1 MNKNT
6 KQNSSNS
13 FGIIEKI
20 ENFSRNRFVVALLLL
35 IVSVVF
41 FVNYAAM
48 YDKKLDMNGDNIYYF
63 ALGKAIHDGHG
74 YTNTMSLSESP
85 HTHFPPGYSA
95 FISVLFNISPNDVQF
110 VKKAN
115 GVLLYLSIVMLFWIA
130 MITTKNSILAFCT
143 SLLASLHNELLRWA
157 TIMMSETLL
166 IFLSLAAI
174 LLTIIVVNWSF
185 KPKRKWL
192 LVLLIVLLTAIT
204 AYIYFV
210 RTMGLAVILALI
222 GWSGIM
228 MIISFVKW
236 RKSIKTDDTET
247 TILFRNQF
255 ILRLV
260 VAAALV
266 FGTATAVLSWEA
278 RNQSIGFTGSDYKK
292 DFLKKANGEQ
302 MSTKED
308 WIARFKSNSTNFIA
322 RWVPEATWFHE
333 YDKDQPVTAKEWA
346 KGIMLAALLIIGACY
361 LSTGGFAFICYVFL
375 TVGVLIFYYEQY
387 GGTRYL
393 TPIMPIL
400 IFLLLSG
407 ICGIFHFL
415 YKITKRK
422 SSPWVLQTI
431 ALLIIT
437 FGVLTPIYAKKQEEN
452 RKLAGIKAWTSVGDV
467 RMTNY
472 IEACKW
478 CGENLPDTARMM
490 CRKPEIYYMYSD
502 FHKSAGMPWAGEPDT
517 ILQMFRD
524 NNLEYV
530 IIDSWFRHGYA
541 TIYPCIQKYYDKFKL
556 IKQFGEVDQARQL
569 NPTLI
574 FQFNDEWGYTGDM
587 VDGHRQGQGTLNM
600 NDGRKYV
607 GAFAADS
614 PNGYGVLYAP
624 DGKIISKGIWQNGIL
639 VKPQ

>member
-1 MNKNT
+1 MNNKKT
-6 KQNSSNS
+6 ETAKTSVLQ
-13 FGIIEKI
+13 KI
-20 ENFSRNRFVVALLLL
+20 ENFSRNRFVIAILLL
-35 IVSVVF
+35 IIYVVF
-41 FVNYAAM
+41 FVNYSAL

-63 ALGKAIHDGHG
+63 ALGKSLYDGHG
-74 YTNTMSLSESP
+74 YSNTMYLEETP
-85 HTHFPPGYSA
+85 HSHFPPGYPA
-95 FISVLFNISPNDVQF
+95 FISALFHVSPNNIQF
-110 VKKAN
+110 VKKTN
-115 GVLLYLSIVMLFWIA
+115 GVLLYLSILMLFWIA
-130 MITTKNSILAFCT
+130 MLTTKNTILAFCS
-143 SLLASLHNELLRWA
+143 SLLASIHNDLLRWA

-174 LLTIIVVNWSF
+174 LLTIIVVNWDF

-192 LVLLIVLLTAIT
+192 LVVLLILLTAVT

-210 RTMGLAVILALI
+210 RTMGMAVILALI

-228 MIISFVKW
+228 MLVSLVKW
-236 RKSIKTDDTET
+236 RKSIKENDAEQS
-247 TILFRNQF
+247 LFLRNQF

-260 VAAALV
+260 VAAALTV
-266 FGTATAVLSWEA
+266 GTATAILSWEA
-278 RNQSIGFTGSDYKK
+278 RNQSIGVTGSDYKK

-322 RWVPEATWFHE
+322 RWVPEATWFHK
-333 YDKDQPVTAKEWA
+333 YNKDNPVTSGEWA

-361 LSTGGFAFICYVFL
+361 LSTGGLAFLFYVFL

-400 IFLLLSG
+400 IFLLLSSV
-407 ICGIFHFL
+407 CGIISFL
-415 YKITKRK
+415 YKITKRT
-422 SSPWVLQTI
+422 SSPWILQTI

-437 FGVLTPIYAKKQEEN
+437 FGVLSPTYSKQQEDN
-452 RKLAGIKAWTSVGDV
+452 RKLASIKSWTSVNDR
-467 RMTNY
+467 RMVDF

-502 FHKSAGMPWAGEPDT
+502 YHKSMGMPWAGEPDT
-517 ILQMFRD
+517 ILQLFRK
-524 NNLEYV
+524 NNLQYV

-541 TIYPCIQKYYDKFKL
+541 TIYPCIVKYQDKFRL
-556 IKQFGEVDQARQL
+556 IKQIGEVNQAQQI

-574 FQFNDEWGYTGDM
+574 FEFNDEWGYTGDM
-587 VDGHRQGQGTLNM
+587 VDGRREGQGVLKM
-600 NDGRKYV
+600 NDGRRYE
-607 GAFAADS
+607 GAFSANA
-614 PNGYGVLYAP
+614 PNGFGILYDP
-624 DGKIISKGIWQNGIL
+624 QGKVISKGIWQNGIL
-639 VKPQ
+639 VRPQ